1 MENVL
6 EHHIKRKKFC
16 HGYLFYGDKE
26 KSDLLAQKLIKHIFC
41 ENWEN
46 CGKCYY
52 CKINLG
58 QNPDFLN
65 YSFSKFGVEESAFL
79 KEAASKKPYAGK
91 KVFLVNLEK
100 ISNEAQNSLLK
111 ILEEP
116 CNSTYFIIY
125 SRFFE
130 ELIPTLKSRLIV
142 MNSGQK
148 PNFLA
153 EFGKNSKSFFEK
165 FSEFKDRTEAKNF
178 LISLIEEEARKSENR
193 NYLFIKKLAQ
203 SLNLIN
209 ENLPLNLIGLYLF
222 LEK

>member
-1 MENVL
+1 MENIIDS
-6 EHHIKRKKFC
+6 HIKRKKFC

-26 KSDLLAQKLIKHIFC
+26 KSDLLIQKLIGSIFC
-41 ENWEN
+41 ENLEN

-52 CKINLG
+52 CKMNLR
-58 QNPDFLN
+58 QNPDFFN
-65 YSFSKFGVEESAFL
+65 YNFPKFGVKESALL
-79 KEAASKKPYAGK
+79 KETASQKAYGEKKI
-91 KVFLVNLEK
+91 FLINLEK
-100 ISNEAQNSLLK
+100 ISNEAQNALLK

-116 CNSTYFIIY
+116 RGSTYFLIY

-130 ELIPTLKSRLIV
+130 ELIPTLKSRLAII
-142 MNSGQK
+142 NSGKESSQK
-148 PNFLA
+148 FA
-153 EFGKNSKSFFEK
+153 KNKNIFEK

-222 LEK
+222 F

>member
-1 MENVL
+1 MENIL

-26 KSDLLAQKLIKHIFC
+26 KSDLLIQRLIQSIFC
-41 ENWEN
+41 ESSEN
-46 CGKCYY
+46 CGLCYY

-58 QNPDFLN
+58 QNPDFFN
-65 YSFSKFGVEESAFL
+65 YSFLKFGVEESALL
-79 KEAASKKPYAGK
+79 KETASKKPYGGK
-91 KVFLVNLEK
+91 KIFLINLEK

-116 CNSTYFIIY
+116 YESAYFIIY

-130 ELIPTLKSRLIV
+130 EIILTLKSRLVII
-142 MNSGQK
+142 NSGKESLQS
-148 PNFLA
+148 LA
-153 EFGKNSKSFFEK
+153 KNKNIFEK

-178 LISLIEEEARKSENR
+178 LIFLIQEEAGKRENR
-193 NYLFIKKLAQ
+193 NYLFIKKLEQ
-203 SLNLIN
+203 GLNLIN

-222 LEK
+222 F